1 MKKLRKAVESTF
13 DIPFDRLGL
22 PATLQRLDPDDPGGF
37 LYGSPEA
44 AARGFLV
51 QRDIDAFVTEA
62 PMGYC
67 QVGFWGHG
75 VNSYAFYLTRVTPG
89 SRVHFRL
96 PYGGGYGD
104 ERKDAGRVREF
115 LLAFLDF
122 EATVRSVG
130 GELLAVESM
139 GIGRYRLS
147 LPDSRVI
154 THEDS
159 MMGSPEFGPVFRLST
174 WGLSPRMAAWAAW
187 QARSLAAAGCTAADQ
202 PAPWRQWAGV
212 TLPAPDASADASTV
226 GGASSGAV
234 MAQFLARFDKPRS

>member
-1 MKKLRKAVESTF
+1 MKKLRKAVESAF

-22 PATLQRLDPDDPGGF
+22 PATLQRLDPADPGGF

-44 AARGFLV
+44 ATRGVLV
-51 QRDIDAFVTEA
+51 QGDIDAFVTEA

-96 PYGGGYGD
+96 PYGGAYGD

-115 LLAFLDF
+115 LLAFLEF
-122 EATVRSVG
+122 EAAVQIAG

-147 LPDSRVI
+147 LPNSRV
-154 THEDS
+154 TTNEDS
-159 MMGSPEFGPVFRLST
+159 MMRSPEFGRVLGLTASGEPRFT
-174 WGLSPRMAAWAAW
+174 LSPRMAAWAAY
-187 QARSLAAAGCTAADQ
+187 QDKSLAAAGYTPDGQ

-212 TLPAPDASADASTV
+212 TLADPDADAD
-226 GGASSGAV
+226 AV
-234 MAQFLARFDKPRS
+234 MARFLARFDKPRN